1 MLGDRIKGYTADLSS
16 QSVVREL
23 FEQPG
28 HFDHLIYSA
37 GDSLRIGALAGVCS
51 AMEGLTRALAVESAP
66 IRVNLVSPGVVRTPL
81 WAAEARYAA
90 SGVAL
95 PVGYVGEAKV
105 LAQTHL
111 YLMTNRYATRQTVV
125 VDGGGVLV

>member
-1 MLGDRIKGYTADLSS
+1 MLGKRVNGYTADLSN

-28 HFDHLIYSA
+28 HVDHLIYSA
-37 GDSLRIGALAGVCS
+37 RDLLRTGVLAGICS
-51 AMEGLTRALAVESAP
+51 AMEGLIRALVVELVP
-66 IRVNLVSPGVVRTPL
+66 IRVNLVSPGLAGTSL
-81 WAAEARYAA
+81 WAAEAPYAA

-95 PVGYVGEAKV
+95 PVEYVVEPED
-105 LAQTHL
+105 LAQTYL

-125 VDGGGVLV
+125 DSGGVLV